1 MDQKAEIAEK
11 TARITRML
19 AGERLAGVIISAQ
32 HNFSWLTAGGRSAI
46 DLSRDAGAATLLVRA
61 DGKRFVLANRIEM
74 CRLLAEE
81 ISSEDFEPVEFAWE
95 EEKASPAFIVDLSLR
110 LLGPGAA
117 LGSDLPSSKATTIEG
132 ALARCRYQLTESEIQ
147 RYRLLGSDAG
157 LAIDSLARSLEPGL
171 TELEIARRA
180 TNALAAQQ
188 ASAVVALVAG
198 DERIRTFRHP
208 VPGDRVWKKSVMVV
222 VCARRGG
229 LIVSLTRI
237 VFVGPIPDELR
248 RRTRAAARVNAEL
261 YSATRPGVS
270 GSDLYR
276 VAARAYEQEGFLR
289 EEQLHHQG
297 GACGYRTRD
306 WAAHPLCTET
316 VQVNQ
321 GFAWNPTVTGTK
333 VEETCL
339 AFADGI
345 EVITA
350 SAGWPQ
356 ITLKVAGQEYSSPD
370 VLSL

>member
-1 MDQKAEIAEK
+1 MAKKTEIAEK

-19 AGERLAGVIISAQ
+19 AEESLAGVLISAQ
-32 HNFSWLTAGGRSAI
+32 HNFSWLTAGGRSGI
-46 DLSRDAGAATLLVRA
+46 DLSREVGAAALLVRA

-74 CRLLAEE
+74 SRLLAEE
-81 ISSEDFEPVEFAWE
+81 VSDEDFEPVEFSWE
-95 EEKASPAFIVDLSLR
+95 EEKASPSFMVDLGLR
-110 LLGPGAA
+110 LLSAGGA
-117 LGSDLPSSKATTIEG
+117 LGSDLPSSNATTIEG
-132 ALARCRYQLTESEIQ
+132 ALARCRYQLTASEIE

-180 TNALAAQQ
+180 SDALAARH
-188 ASAVVALVAG
+188 ARPVVALVAA
-198 DERIRTFRHP
+198 DERIKRFRHP
-208 VPGDRVWKKSVMVV
+208 VPGDRAWKKSVMVV
-222 VCARRGG
+222 VCARREG
-229 LIVSLTRI
+229 LIASLTRV
-237 VFVGPIPDELR
+237 VFVGSIPDELR
-248 RRTRAAARVNAEL
+248 HRTLAAARVNAEL

-306 WAAHPLCTET
+306 WVAHPLCTET

-321 GFAWNPTVTGTK
+321 GFAWNPSVTGAK
-333 VEETCL
+333 VEETCI
-339 AFADGI
+339 ASAEGI

-356 ITLKVAGQEYSSPD
+356 ITLTVDGREYSSPD